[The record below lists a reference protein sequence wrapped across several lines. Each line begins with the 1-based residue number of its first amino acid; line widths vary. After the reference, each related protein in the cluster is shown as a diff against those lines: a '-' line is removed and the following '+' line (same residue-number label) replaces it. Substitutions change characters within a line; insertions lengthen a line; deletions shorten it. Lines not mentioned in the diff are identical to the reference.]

1 MKRFPVLLAAAL
13 AALASSF
20 AHGQQPAQAPPAQAA
35 PAQTPP
41 PGAQPPAGQPQRP
54 PLPPLGP
61 IEWRIDAGHSA
72 ASFAVKHN
80 VVSTVRGQ
88 LGRISGKIEW
98 DGKDLKT
105 INADVSIDVKAITT
119 QNEGRD
125 RDLRSPNFFDVESYP
140 SLTFKSKRVEP
151 ASQGRFKL
159 VGDLTIKNT
168 TKEVVLDVEG
178 PAPFMKAQRG
188 GATAVLTG
196 ASATTRINRHEFG
209 ITYNRLIESLPV
221 VGDEVTVTID
231 LELNRPVLPGSTQ
244 P

>member
-1 MKRFPVLLAAAL
+1 MKRLSAVFAAAAL
-13 AALASSF
+13 ATASLLAQS
-20 AHGQQPAQAPPAQAA
+20 QPPAQPPAA
-35 PAQTPP
+35 GQAT
-41 PGAQPPAGQPQRP
+41 QPPAGQPGQPGQRP
-54 PLPPLGP
+54 QLPPLGP
-61 IEWRIDAGHSA
+61 NEWRIDASHSA

-88 LGRISGKIEW
+88 LGRLAGKIEW
-98 DGKDLKT
+98 DGKDVKT
-105 INADVSIDVKAITT
+105 INADVIIDVKAINS

-125 RDLRSPNFFDVESYP
+125 RDLRSAQFFDVENHP
-140 SLTFKSKRVEP
+140 NITFKSKRIEP
-151 ASQGRFKL
+151 QGPGRFKL
-159 VGDLTIKNT
+159 IGDLTIKTT

-196 ASATTRINRHEFG
+196 ASATTKINRHEFG

-231 LELNRPVLPGSTQ
+231 LELTRPALPGSTT

>member
-1 MKRFPVLLAAAL
+1 MKRFPALLAAL
-13 AALASSF
+13 AASASLITH
-20 AHGQQPAQAPPAQAA
+20 AQQPAQAPPAQTP

-41 PGAQPPAGQPQRP
+41 QGAPPAAAQPQRP

-61 IEWRIDAGHSA
+61 NEWRIDASHSA

-105 INADVSIDVKAITT
+105 IHADVSIDVKAINS

-125 RDLRSPNFFDVESYP
+125 RDLRSPNFFDVENYP
-140 SLTFKSKRVEP
+140 NITFKSTRVEP
-151 ASQGRFKL
+151 VAKGRFKL
-159 VGDLTIKNT
+159 VGDLTIKTT

-188 GATAVLTG
+188 GATAILTG
-196 ASATTRINRHEFG
+196 ASATTKINRHEFG

-231 LELNRPVLPGSTQ
+231 LELMRPAAPGSTTQ
-244 P
+244 